1 MKVRS
6 VAIIIYLDR
15 LEDVEYVVDEGE
27 HHPPPIRII
36 LFLLVLKIPRQQ
48 MKIQMN
54 ERKEKRGSESEQFQ
68 MDEIGIHTKL
78 SRRVQIDEIGI
89 HTKLSRRE
97 L

>member
-54 ERKEKRGSESEQFQ
+54 ERKEKRGSPNNFKW
-68 MDEIGIHTKL
+68 MKL
-78 SRRVQIDEIGI
+78 AFAKS
-89 HTKLSRRE
+89 SN
-97 L
+97 